1 MLPAI
6 EALVQ
11 TEAIHP
17 ISASADRADPSVSV
31 LSVPSPAFYSLV
43 TMRELN
49 EFFARRWATDDL

>member
-1 MLPAI
+1 MLLAF

-17 ISASADRADPSVSV
+17 ISASADRADPAVSV
-31 LSVPSPAFYSLV
+31 LSVPSHAFYGLV

-49 EFFARRWATDDL
+49 G

>member
-17 ISASADRADPSVSV
+17 ISASADRADPAVSV
-31 LSVPSPAFYSLV
+31 LSVPSHAFYGLV

-49 EFFARRWATDDL
+49 G